1 MKLLLINPRFPES
14 FWSMKWA
21 IETFAPRVRAI
32 TPPLGLATLAAL
44 CPDDWEIEIIDENIE
59 PVPLDTD
66 ADIVGVCGMGV
77 QFERQKEL
85 LTYYKSRG
93 KFVVSGGSYTSLC
106 AETYETLADTI
117 IAGEAEYIWPV
128 FCRDFAAGTPRKLY
142 RETGSVSLEASPSPR
157 FDLLQP
163 SKYAWMTMQFSR
175 GCPFR
180 CEFCDIIIMFGRR
193 PRTKPLEQV
202 GRELD
207 ALRAMNV
214 REVFFVDDNL
224 IGNPKA
230 AKQLLRYLIEYQRS
244 HGYRFRFGTEA
255 SLNMAD
261 DPELLDL
268 LHEARF
274 GWVFV
279 GIESTDEDSLEE
291 VKKRQNMR
299 RDTLASVREI
309 YRHGIDVTAGFIVGF
324 DNDTVD
330 VFDTHY
336 EFIVEAGIQRAMIA
350 LLLAIEKTPLYE
362 RLKHDGR
369 LVPERLGCD
378 NLKLATNIVPKGM
391 TYDQMIAGYKELYCR
406 LHRYPSIARRIRNK
420 FRYLK
425 NPISGHA
432 CSMKDALGALS
443 KMLRHVLRQ
452 QGVSGVYHFLRSF
465 PPFKPTLAPWVFLDW
480 IHELSTRD
488 YIERHFVREPD
499 LDRRLVYSHLA
510 RIRKALAHYLE
521 RGGLQVTLDQDD
533 SVFSELSFRISG
545 RLDRTFFR
553 RAARQLEATLRHTKS
568 SVLLQIEGFDARD
581 VHLLR
586 GMLNRLVRYRD
597 RIKIAADDRSRHIIR
612 IDSSV
617 FALALTPVAV
627 SSRLGDRSR
636 R

>member
-1 MKLLLINPRFPES
+1 MSLLLINPRYPES

-21 IETFAPRVRAI
+21 IDTFAPQVRAI
-32 TPPLGLATLAAL
+32 TPPLGLATLAGL

-66 ADIVGVCGMGV
+66 ADIVGICGMGV

-85 LTYYKSRG
+85 LAYYKQRG
-93 KFVVSGGSYTSLC
+93 KFVVAGGSYASLC
-106 AETYETLADTI
+106 PEKYEMLADAV
-117 IAGEAEYIWPV
+117 IAGEAEHIWPA
-128 FCRDFAAGTPRKLY
+128 FCRDFAAGAHRKLY
-142 RETGSVSLEASPSPR
+142 RESGSVSLAASPAPR
-157 FDLLQP
+157 FDLLKP

-180 CEFCDIIIMFGRR
+180 CEFCDIIVMFGRR

-207 ALRAMNV
+207 ALRKMKV
-214 REVFFVDDNL
+214 HDVFFVDDNL

-230 AKQLLRYLIEYQRS
+230 AKRLLRYLSEYLRS
-244 HGYRFRFGTEA
+244 YDYRFRFGTEA

-261 DPELLDL
+261 DPELLEL
-268 LHEARF
+268 FRQARF

-279 GIESTDEDSLEE
+279 GIESPDERSLEE

-299 RDTLASVREI
+299 RDMLESVREI

-324 DNDTVD
+324 DNDKTD
-330 VFDTHY
+330 VFDKQY

-362 RLKHDGR
+362 RLRQDGR

-406 LHRYPSIARRIRNK
+406 LHQYSAIAKRIRNK
-420 FRYLK
+420 FRHLT
-425 NPISGHA
+425 NPIGGDA
-432 CSMKDALGALS
+432 CSLEEALGALG
-443 KMLRHVLRQ
+443 KMVRHVLREE
-452 QGVSGVYHFLRSF
+452 GVSGLCHVIRSF
-465 PPFKPTLAPWVFLDW
+465 PPFKPKLAPWVFLDW
-480 IHELSTRD
+480 VHELSTRD
-488 YIERHFVREPD
+488 YIERHFVRESD
-499 LDRRLVYSHLA
+499 LDRRRAKAHLS
-510 RIRKALAHYLE
+510 RIRKAFAHYLQ
-521 RGGLQVTLDQDD
+521 RGGLKITLDQDG
-533 SVFSELSFRISG
+533 SAPSELSVCLNG
-545 RLDRTFFR
+545 RFDQTFFR
-553 RAARQLEATLRHTKS
+553 RAARQLETMLRDTKS
-568 SVLLQIEGFDARD
+568 SLLLQIEAFDAREL
-581 VHLLR
+581 HLLK

-597 RIKIAADDRSRHIIR
+597 RIKIAADDRSRRLIK

-617 FALALTPVAV
+617 FNLVLTPVAV
-627 SSRLGDRSR
+627 STQLGDRSHH
-636 R
+636 